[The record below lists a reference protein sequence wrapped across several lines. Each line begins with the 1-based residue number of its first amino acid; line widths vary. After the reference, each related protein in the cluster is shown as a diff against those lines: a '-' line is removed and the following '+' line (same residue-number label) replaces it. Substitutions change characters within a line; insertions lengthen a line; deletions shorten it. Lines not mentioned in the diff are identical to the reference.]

1 MPKMWK
7 ALGLVPSTGR
17 GKEKKT
23 KEEGRDS
30 LNLGQ
35 GYCSQKRSGDCQGGK
50 RQGGGCMTVPKF
62 FHFWASLQPF
72 QYQGWVGG

>member
-23 KEEGRDS
+23 KEEIT
-30 LNLGQ
+30 NP
-35 GYCSQKRSGDCQGGK
+35 
-50 RQGGGCMTVPKF
+50 VPHIAIIQIQPISRFFTAKF
-62 FHFWASLQPF
+62 
-72 QYQGWVGG
+72 